1 MAGGLR
7 YPSVAA
13 MPEGM
18 RRLAADKLVSGVVTR
33 PPVAGD
39 PEPESNLL
47 PKQANTAKYHNVKT
61 EVNGIKFDSKK
72 EARRYLQL
80 MAAMD
85 AGVISDLR
93 LQVEFTLVE
102 AFTKPDG
109 ERVKALRYKADFTYK
124 IKSAGYDAAP
134 AVSWEDVEYWRGL
147 WPGAMVIEDVKSKGT
162 RTRVYINKL
171 KMMANKG
178 YTIRE
183 V

>member
-1 MAGGLR
+1 MSGGLR
-7 YPSVAA
+7 YESLAD
-13 MPEGM
+13 MPDGM
-18 RRLAADKLVSGVVTR
+18 RKQVAQKLVAGSDKA
-33 PPVAGD
+33 PAVAV
-39 PEPESNLL
+39 E
-47 PKQANTAKYHNVKT
+47 KQTATEWLSSQLSKTKYGNIKT
-61 EVNGIKFDSKK
+61 SENGIKFDSKK

-109 ERVKALRYKADFTYK
+109 ERVKALRYRADFAYK
-124 IKSAGYDAAP
+124 IKSAGYDAIP
-134 AVSWEDVEYWRGL
+134 SVSLEDVEYWRSL

-162 RTRVYINKL
+162 RTRVYIDKL
-171 KMMANKG
+171 KMMADKG